1 MFSEK
6 LISTIAKLDKTTI
19 AKLDEEIEK
28 NKIKKR
34 FNLPVISP
42 MPGKG
47 IRFNKKTIHK
57 HQSYQS

>member
-6 LISTIAKLDKTTI
+6 LISTIAKLDK
-19 AKLDEEIEK
+19 EIEK

-47 IRFNKKTIHK
+47 IRFNKKTTHK
-57 HQSYQS
+57 HKTYQS